1 MTTKS
6 APRVLTVLQTG
17 DPVPEVR
24 ETRGRFTE
32 LIVETLAA
40 TWKGEWTTVD
50 VRDLDAKMPDPA
62 GSAAFV
68 ITGSSHSVTERA
80 PWMLRTEEWIRS
92 AHAQHANLFGICF
105 GHQIIGQ
112 ALGGLVAKNPNGR
125 EIGKVTVEK
134 LADDAMFFTLPERFA
149 VHATHVDSVVTL
161 PPGAKLLARTS
172 LEPHAAYA
180 IGETVRCVQYHPE
193 MDADVM
199 RKYIAARWNGILA
212 DGLDAEAIR
221 AGIGEAPDNSVALTN
236 FVKNLVTSGV

>member
-1 MTTKS
+1 MRDVQHRP
-6 APRVLTVLQTG
+6 ALVLRTG
-17 DPVPEVR
+17 DAIPEVR
-24 ETRGRFTE
+24 DQHGEFAGWIAR
-32 LIVETLAA
+32 A
-40 TWKGEWTTVD
+40 TSEAWSGPWAEHDARTD
-50 VRDLDAKMPDPA
+50 VPLPDPR
-62 GSAAFV
+62 GYAAV
-68 ITGSSHSVTERA
+68 VVTGSSASVTERA